1 LIHECKEVLTAAVA
15 VKQYYIHMVGS
26 VVTVD
31 DSDGFV
37 LDIDTYEADLKN
49 MLGVSITF
57 LACVI

>member
-1 LIHECKEVLTAAVA
+1 VLTAAVA